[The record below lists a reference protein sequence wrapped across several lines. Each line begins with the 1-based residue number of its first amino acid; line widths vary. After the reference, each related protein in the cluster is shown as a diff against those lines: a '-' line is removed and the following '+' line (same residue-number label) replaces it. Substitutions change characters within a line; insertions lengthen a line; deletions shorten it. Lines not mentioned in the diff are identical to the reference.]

1 MWQTCKHVSSI
12 NYLLNIV
19 PNSLTRC
26 CNMAS
31 DLSHAE
37 QCRSIPIKT
46 LKLIQNSSAYR
57 SMSINAWSINVD
69 QCLIKQHWSTL
80 RSIEKGWLA
89 LWSIAQL
96 LSVLA
101 IDRESLDNIT
111 LNYQNAVSVV
121 KMYCWFVRLFSVTKR
136 VQEFLTT
143 HGDNF
148 RLRYIIPII
157 SSPTYVMTSHLFKGF
172 RKPQKKMRNSPNG

>member
-1 MWQTCKHVSSI
+1 MWAAFI
-12 NYLLNIV
+12 IIYFYYLLYLILCPDAVILWRVICDRWKNV
-19 PNSLTRC
+19 
-26 CNMAS
+26 
-31 DLSHAE
+31 
-37 QCRSIPIKT
+37 QCRTMQINT
-46 LKLIQNSSAYR
+46 NQNSE
-57 SMSINAWSINVD
+57 IDPKFLCIPINVD
-69 QCLIKQHWSTL
+69 QCRIKQHWSTL